1 LKLVIKSTSL
11 NNTLKIAENIGRQ
24 LCGGEVIEL
33 ISDLGGGK
41 TVFAKGLAKGAG
53 SDDLV
58 SSPTFTISKVYNAP
72 KFSIYHF
79 DFYRLDDAGIVAQ
92 ELAEVIDDNK
102 AVAVIEWAGAV
113 KDVLPKQRLTINIE
127 QMSLN
132 GRQLTFIYPK
142 KLSYLLEHIK

>member
-1 LKLVIKSTSL
+1 MKLVIKSTSL